1 MLPSYSVTSTLLL
14 SEPQALIW
22 PPSNSDLLILT
33 LYVCTSG
40 AVASSACPAPSD
52 AGASA
57 AGVTVAGVAVV
68 GATVVGA
75 TVAGAA
81 SGTFASFCPSCAA
94 AFGTLAVSVSCADDS
109 PRSSSGVTPS
119 TVALP
124 VSSFVSS
131 ACSTT
136 ASSFGCASS
145 VVSNSLALTI
155 VPS

>member
-40 AVASSACPAPSD
+40 AVASPCCPAPSD
-52 AGASA
+52 AGTA
-57 AGVTVAGVAVV
+57 VAGVAVV

-94 AFGTLAVSVSCADDS
+94 AFGTLAVSASCADDS

-155 VPS
+155 IPS